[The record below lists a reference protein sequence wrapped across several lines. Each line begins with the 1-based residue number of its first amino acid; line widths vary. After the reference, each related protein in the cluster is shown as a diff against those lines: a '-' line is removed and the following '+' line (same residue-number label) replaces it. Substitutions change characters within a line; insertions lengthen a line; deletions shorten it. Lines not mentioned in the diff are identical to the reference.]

1 MPILSWQKI
10 KERYAYQGW
19 RSMLVKT
26 FRFPDGKER
35 DYDIIENGAYVVVAA
50 FTTSKEV
57 ILIRQF
63 RPGPEQ
69 VLTSF
74 CEGYIDQGEMP
85 EQAAARELLEET
97 GYRAGQIRTLRTLR
111 TAYST
116 EARICLLAT
125 NCEYAQAPS
134 GDADEFIEVFTLPLP
149 EFKDWLFTEESNFSS
164 LDATLLALHELE
176 KDASPI

>member
-1 MPILSWQKI
+1 MPILPWQKI
-10 KERYAYQGW
+10 AERYAYKGW

-26 FRFPDGKER
+26 FRFPDGSER
-35 DYDIIENGAYVVVAA
+35 DYDIIENDAYVVVAA
-50 FTTSKEV
+50 FTQSKEV

-74 CEGYIDQGEMP
+74 CEGYIDKGERP

-97 GYRAGQIRTLRTLR
+97 GYQAGQIRKLRTLR

-125 NCEYAQAPS
+125 DCEYAHPPT
-134 GDADEFIEVFTLPLP
+134 GDADEFIEVFTMPITK
-149 EFKDWLFTEESNFSS
+149 FKAWIRTEESNFCS
-164 LDATLLALHELE
+164 LDATLLALNEME
-176 KDASPI
+176 D